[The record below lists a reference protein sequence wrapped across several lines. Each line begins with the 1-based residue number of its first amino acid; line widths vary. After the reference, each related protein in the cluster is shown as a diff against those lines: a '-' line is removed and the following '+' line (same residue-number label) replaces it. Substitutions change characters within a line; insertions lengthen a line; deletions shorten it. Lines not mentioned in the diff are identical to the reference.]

1 MSLEQQ
7 LPRPAVAAGSG
18 LLRERALPVMHD
30 LAGVTEETVSLS
42 VLRGAEALCIERVE
56 GKHVQVLATR
66 VGTTLPLH
74 AGAASRT
81 LLASLPPERI
91 DQILEGNLRPLTR
104 YTEVQPARLRE
115 IVVQIRD
122 RGYAISDED
131 VTLGVAAIGAP
142 IRDIGT
148 QVWGAI
154 TISGTTKRL
163 TRDRMPILA
172 TQVANAAARISRA
185 LGFEDDSGAW

>member
-1 MSLEQQ
+1 MYSELQ
-7 LPRPAVAAGSG
+7 LPRGATTVGAD
-18 LLRERALPVMHD
+18 LLRDRALPVMRD
-30 LAGVTEETVSLS
+30 LAGVTEETVTLS
-42 VLRGAEALCIERVE
+42 ILNGTEALCIERIE

-66 VGTTLPLH
+66 IGTTLPLY

-91 DQILEGNLRPLTR
+91 DQILEGSLRPLTR

-115 IVVQIRD
+115 IVLQIRD

-142 IRDIGT
+142 IRDT
-148 QVWGAI
+148 SAQVRGAI

-163 TRDRMPILA
+163 TRDRMPILVA
-172 TQVANAAARISRA
+172 QVANAAARISRA
-185 LGFEDDSGAW
+185 LG